1 MIIFVNIRICKCFIF
16 MVYENWVF
24 KIFFVGIFLR
34 YFFFLMKYIMDMVVR
49 MIINIFMVI
58 VMILIINV
66 FVCFEVISGL
76 LILFVDN

>member
-1 MIIFVNIRICKCFIF
+1 
-16 MVYENWVF
+16 
-24 KIFFVGIFLR
+24 
-34 YFFFLMKYIMDMVVR
+34 MKYIMDMVVR

-66 FVCFEVISGL
+66 FVCFEVISWL

>member
-1 MIIFVNIRICKCFIF
+1 
-16 MVYENWVF
+16 
-24 KIFFVGIFLR
+24 
-34 YFFFLMKYIMDMVVR
+34 MDMVVR